1 MVKQILLV
9 TEGVSE
15 GDLLKKLFKRFCSE
29 KVEIVEFKT
38 NIYQLYDCYESYHCR
53 YDQLDLRKVL
63 LEHCTRLKLS
73 EKERLKKNFS
83 EIYLIFDMDPQDPL
97 YSREKL
103 IKLHSHFSDPSDYGK
118 LYINYPMVESF
129 YHIEKGC
136 YQEGISDVNFS
147 NSKFSVKNLSCYKKN
162 VSEEGF
168 RIFNANP
175 PSLIARAIQQH
186 IDKFKLIE
194 KITLVDAEITHKE
207 LESFLKKQCSMVVDE
222 QRGYI
227 LNTACFAISELYPK
241 KLAETLKNK

>member
-1 MVKQILLV
+1 MVRQILLV

-63 LEHCTRLKLS
+63 LEHCTRLKSS

-103 IKLHSHFSDPSDYGK
+103 IKLHSHFQTLLITASSTSTTQW
-118 LYINYPMVESF
+118 LRAFIT
-129 YHIEKGC
+129 
-136 YQEGISDVNFS
+136 
-147 NSKFSVKNLSCYKKN
+147 SKRMLSRRH
-162 VSEEGF
+162 F
-168 RIFNANP
+168 
-175 PSLIARAIQQH
+175 
-186 IDKFKLIE
+186 
-194 KITLVDAEITHKE
+194 
-207 LESFLKKQCSMVVDE
+207 
-222 QRGYI
+222 
-227 LNTACFAISELYPK
+227 
-241 KLAETLKNK
+241 

>member
-1 MVKQILLV
+1 
-9 TEGVSE
+9 
-15 GDLLKKLFKRFCSE
+15 
-29 KVEIVEFKT
+29 
-38 NIYQLYDCYESYHCR
+38 
-53 YDQLDLRKVL
+53 
-63 LEHCTRLKLS
+63 
-73 EKERLKKNFS
+73 
-83 EIYLIFDMDPQDPL
+83 
-97 YSREKL
+97 
-103 IKLHSHFSDPSDYGK
+103 
-118 LYINYPMVESF
+118 MVESF

-136 YQEGISDVNFS
+136 YREGISDVNFS

-168 RIFNANP
+168 RIFKANP

-227 LNTACFAISELYPK
+227 LNTSCFAISELYPK
-241 KLAETLKNK
+241 KLAEALKNK

>member
-1 MVKQILLV
+1 MVRQILLV

-63 LEHCTRLKLS
+63 LEHCTRLKSS

-103 IKLHSHFSDPSDYGK
+103 IKLYSHFSDPSDYGK

-136 YQEGISDVNFS
+136 YREGISDVKEALQKLPLPS
-147 NSKFSVKNLSCYKKN
+147 RMEQKCSVRLFLTTPECA
-162 VSEEGF
+162 VF
-168 RIFNANP
+168 FANT
-175 PSLIARAIQQH
+175 IV
-186 IDKFKLIE
+186 K
-194 KITLVDAEITHKE
+194 
-207 LESFLKKQCSMVVDE
+207 
-222 QRGYI
+222 Y
-227 LNTACFAISELYPK
+227 
-241 KLAETLKNK
+241 